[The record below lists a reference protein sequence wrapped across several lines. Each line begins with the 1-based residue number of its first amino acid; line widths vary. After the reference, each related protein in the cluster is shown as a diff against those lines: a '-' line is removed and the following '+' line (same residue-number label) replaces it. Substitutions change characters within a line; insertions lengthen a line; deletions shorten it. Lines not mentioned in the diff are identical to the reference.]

1 MLNSNNFMHPFLTLS
16 SSSWD
21 QNFKC
26 EDKVQNLGEEIFQE
40 KSENSSIKKNVCKYT
55 GALLFVA

>member
-1 MLNSNNFMHPFLTLS
+1 MHPFLTLS

-40 KSENSSIKKNVCKYT
+40 KSENSSIKKTSVSTLVLCY
-55 GALLFVA
+55 L